1 LNLADRLAMRKRPA
15 GSPILFQS
23 WHKLLF
29 LHWAIPESALRPH
42 LPDRLAIDTFD
53 GKAWVGLAPFTI
65 RDARP
70 IFTPSIPWLSHFHE
84 INVRTYVS
92 LDGVPGVWFF
102 SLDANNLI
110 AVKVARTIFHL
121 PYQTARITLE
131 QQDKTIH
138 YACTRKEPGPPAEFN
153 GTWNISDD
161 LPPTQP
167 GSLAFFL
174 TERYCF
180 YAEHGGR
187 LYRSRIHHEPWPLQ
201 AASVSSLR
209 STMIESDGL
218 PAPVGEPLLHCGGP
232 VHVEVWPLEEV

>member
-1 LNLADRLAMRKRPA
+1 MNLADRLAMRKRPA

-53 GKAWVGLAPFTI
+53 GKAWVGLTPFTI

-102 SLDANNLI
+102 SLDANNFI

-138 YACTRKEPGPPAEFN
+138 YACTRKGSWPA
-153 GTWNISDD
+153 
-161 LPPTQP
+161 
-167 GSLAFFL
+167 
-174 TERYCF
+174 R
-180 YAEHGGR
+180 
-187 LYRSRIHHEPWPLQ
+187 RIQ
-201 AASVSSLR
+201 R
-209 STMIESDGL
+209 
-218 PAPVGEPLLHCGGP
+218 
-232 VHVEVWPLEEV
+232 HVDHWG